1 MFIKELYIYS
11 EVIYNLTMLHI
22 SWEDFEK
29 IDMRVGEIVEA
40 SEVEGSEKLIK
51 MSVDF
56 GELGIKTVF
65 SGIKKYYQPE
75 QLKGKKT
82 VFVVNVT
89 PKKVMGQE
97 SEAMIVGA
105 DDDEGTM
112 SLLLMEKE
120 MKNGAR
126 VY

>member
-1 MFIKELYIYS
+1 
-11 EVIYNLTMLHI
+11 MLHI

>member
-1 MFIKELYIYS
+1 MDYIS
-11 EVIYNLTMLHI
+11 G
-22 SWEDFEK
+22 EDFFK
-29 IDMRVGEIVEA
+29 VDMRVGEIVEA

-51 MSVDF
+51 MMVDF

-65 SGIKKYYQPE
+65 SGIKKHYQPE
-75 QLKGKKT
+75 QLMGKKT

-105 DDDEGTM
+105 DDDEGAM